1 MNMDISQIRSG
12 DVQSLLSEAASISG
26 QMCLADVDVP
36 AFFIALQQACPDE
49 VKTFLERTGV
59 APDRLFSEVAE
70 VISRQAADETPDD
83 QIMGMSPNLI
93 NMLKLTVQIEAKI
106 PQVGL
111 QHGGLLLAIFLIPG
125 PMRDLGES
133 LGLTSAVLQSAV
145 MTPLHSVAPAS
156 VQPSAPTPVQ
166 SAPQVPQRTQN
177 LRPVESTELQNCPT
191 ISQFSV
197 NMLEQARSGLIR
209 MAVGR
214 DDEIIRVLQ
223 ILARGTKNNPVL
235 VGESGTGKTATVHGV
250 AHKLLG
256 GQLPQSLA
264 SMKLFSLNVSAI
276 SAAGNPQDILLAL
289 FDEVKR
295 EQHVVLFVDNIHML
309 LECNCGP
316 NKAVADMLKQEMAAG
331 AIRVISTT
339 SVEEYNK
346 TIEKDGDL
354 KRACEAIK
362 IEEPDVETSIEIVKG
377 AKAHIEA
384 HHGVTIPDDVVE
396 SAVRLT
402 DRFVTDRRLPGKAI
416 LLLDDAAA
424 CATIAGVTGA
434 ITVQNVKDTV
444 TDWTGIPMPTEDVD
458 EAERLNKIEEVLH
471 NSVIGQDEA
480 ISAVANAIRRNKLG
494 FGNHNRP
501 IGSFLFLGTTGVGK
515 TELCKALAEY
525 LFQSRDMIVRID
537 MSEYQQE
544 HSASRLFG
552 APPGYVGYEQGG
564 QLTESVRSKPYSIVL
579 FDEVEKAHPKIFET
593 LLQVLDDGRMTDGKG
608 RVINFKNTIIV
619 MTSNMGQDVIRQ
631 NLVGRTPEPEV
642 VQSTTEAVMA
652 QMRMRMAPE
661 FVNRIS
667 NVVMF
672 LPLTMV
678 EVRKIAE
685 MMLKSKLKGQ
695 NVAYTP
701 AVVEYI
707 AVKGYDPA
715 NGARPID
722 RAIDTYL
729 INPLINAMGART
741 VDRGRKI
748 LCDMVNGEMVFRNED
763 QLR

>member
-1 MNMDISQIRSG
+1 MNLDISQIRSG
-12 DVQSLLSEAASISG
+12 DVRALLSEAASISG
-26 QMCLADVDVP
+26 QMGLAEVDVP
-36 AFFIALQQACPDE
+36 AFFIAMQQTKPTD
-49 VKTFLERTGV
+49 VKAFLDCLGV
-59 APDRLFSEVAE
+59 DQNRMFAEVAQ
-70 VISRQAADETPDD
+70 VISRQALDETPDD
-83 QIMGMSPNLI
+83 QTMGLSPDLV
-93 NMLKLTVQIEAKI
+93 NMLKLAVQIETKI
-106 PQVGL
+106 PVMANMS
-111 QHGGLLLAIFLIPG
+111 GGLLLAIFLIPG

-133 LGLTSAVLQSAV
+133 LGFTSSQMYDAVVSQPRYYNAESSRD
-145 MTPLHSVAPAS
+145 SVH
-156 VQPSAPTPVQ
+156 T
-166 SAPQVPQRTQN
+166 VPPRPQN
-177 LRPVESTELQNCPT
+177 LRPAESTGLQNCPT
-191 ISQFSV
+191 ISQFGV
-197 NMLEQARSGLIR
+197 NMLEQARSSQIR
-209 MAVGR
+209 PAVGR
-214 DDEIIRVLQ
+214 DNEIIRVLQ
-223 ILARGTKNNPVL
+223 VLARGTKNNPVL
-235 VGESGTGKTATVHGV
+235 VGESGTGKTATVYGV
-250 AHKLLG
+250 AHKLLE
-256 GQLPQSLA
+256 GQLPQSL
-264 SMKLFSLNVSAI
+264 SSIKLFSLNIGAVM
-276 SAAGNPQDILLAL
+276 AAGNPQDILHAL

-295 EQHVVLFVDNIHML
+295 EQNVVLFIDNIHMIF
-309 LECNCGP
+309 ECNCGP
-316 NKAVADMLKQEMAAG
+316 NKVVSEMLQQEMATG
-331 AIRVISTT
+331 AVRILSTT
-339 SVEEYNK
+339 SVEDYNK

-354 KRACEAIK
+354 KRCCEAIK

-384 HHGVTIPDDVVE
+384 HHGITFSDDAVE

-416 LLLDDAAA
+416 LLMDDAAA
-424 CATIAGVTGA
+424 RATIAGVTGA
-434 ITVQNVKDTV
+434 ISVRNIKDTV
-444 TDWTGIPMPTEDVD
+444 TEWTGIPMPTEDVD

-631 NLVGRTPEPEV
+631 NLVGRTPTPEI

-652 QMRMRMAPE
+652 QMRMRLAPE
-661 FVNRIS
+661 FVNRIG

-701 AVVEYI
+701 EVVEYI

-748 LCDMVNGEMVFRNED
+748 LCDMANGEMVFRNED
-763 QLR
+763 

>member
-1 MNMDISQIRSG
+1 MNIDISQMCGG
-12 DVQSLLSEAASISG
+12 DVSSLLSQAASISE
-26 QMCLADVDVP
+26 QMGLAEVDVP
-36 AFFIALQQACPDE
+36 AFFIAFQQAYPTD
-49 VKTFLERTGV
+49 VNAFF
-59 APDRLFSEVAE
+59 DRLGVDQNRLFAEVAQ
-70 VISRQAADETPDD
+70 VISRQAVDETPDD
-83 QIMGMSPNLI
+83 NTKGLSHTLI
-93 NMLKLTVQIEAKI
+93 SVLKLAVQIEENA
-106 PQVGL
+106 PQMAIL
-111 QHGGLLLAIFLIPG
+111 HGGLLLAIFLIPG
-125 PMRDLGES
+125 PIHDLGES
-133 LGLTSAVLQSAV
+133 MGLTSAQMYAAV
-145 MTPLHSVAPAS
+145 ASPPHYSTPSSPS
-156 VQPSAPTPVQ
+156 PVQPAAPVQ
-166 SAPQVPQRTQN
+166 QPPQN
-177 LRPVESTELQNCPT
+177 LRPVESTGLQDCPT
-191 ISQFSV
+191 ISQFGV
-197 NMLEQARSGLIR
+197 NVLEQARSGQIR
-209 MAVGR
+209 PAVGR
-214 DDEIIRVLQ
+214 DNEIIRVLQ
-223 ILARGTKNNPVL
+223 VLARGTKNNPVL

-250 AHKLLG
+250 AHKLLE

-264 SMKLFSLNVSAI
+264 SMKLFSLNLNAMLS
-276 SAAGNPQDILLAL
+276 SGNPQDIMFALL
-289 FDEVKR
+289 DEAKR
-295 EQHVVLFVDNIHML
+295 EEQLVLFVDNIHML
-309 LECNCGP
+309 MDSSCGP
-316 NKAVADMLKQEMAAG
+316 NRVVADMLKQEMAAG
-331 AIRVISTT
+331 TVRVISTT

-354 KRACEAIK
+354 KRCCEAIK

-377 AKAHIEA
+377 AKAHIEE
-384 HHGVTIPDDVVE
+384 HHGITIPENVVE
-396 SAVRLT
+396 TAVRLT

-424 CATIAGVTGA
+424 RATISGLTGS
-434 ITVQNVKDTV
+434 ITVQNVKSTV
-444 TDWTGIPMPTEDVD
+444 TEWTGIPMPSEDVD

-471 NSVIGQDEA
+471 GSVIGQDEA

-619 MTSNMGQDVIRQ
+619 MTSNMGQDVIRH
-631 NLVGRTPEPEV
+631 NLVGRTPDPEI
-642 VQSTTEAVMA
+642 VQSTTDAVMA
-652 QMRMRMAPE
+652 QMRMRLAPE
-661 FVNRIS
+661 FVNRIG

-695 NVAYTP
+695 NVVYTP
-701 AVVEYI
+701 EVVEYI

-729 INPLINAMGART
+729 INPLINSMGART
-741 VDRGRKI
+741 VDRNRKI
-748 LCDMVNGEMVFRNED
+748 VCDMVNGEMVFRNED
-763 QLR
+763 